1 MADNA
6 LEGILVHRR
15 HEPLYVNRAWAELH
29 GCTVDEIMAMPTLK
43 VFWHEREKE
52 RLESFAADRMAGR
65 WAPSRYRYWARQK
78 SGKPLCVEQFVCII
92 DWDGEEAIKS
102 SIFDVD
108 AQEKQADELKQRQL
122 SMERLIQERN
132 EALKE
137 SNQQLYLYES
147 IINQMSDRIS
157 VVGTDY
163 RFRLTNQA
171 NATFRRLRP
180 DELIGV
186 HVRETMG
193 EAWFRE
199 SRKRKF
205 DKCFEGEATVEERIV
220 EAPDGG
226 KLHVDVRFEPFRDPD
241 GTIGGAI
248 VAIRDITEA
257 KRVEA
262 QLRLFA
268 SVIEQASDRI
278 SVIGTD
284 YRYRMTNKA
293 NLDYHQ
299 KPLEEFIGHH
309 IADIFGEEVFS
320 ASCKAKF
327 DRCFAGETISSQ
339 QDGRGAD
346 GNSRRFNV
354 LLEPYCEADG
364 AISGAVVTIRDVTEA
379 YHLSKR
385 LTYQA
390 RHDQLTGLINR
401 QAFEEHLECAIDETA
416 NTSRSAAFCFIDLDQ
431 FKIVNDTVGHL
442 VGDRLLKQVAKLLQ
456 QKVRQG
462 DVLAR
467 LGGDE
472 FGLLLKGCSLRRA
485 ERAAEKLVAVLNDN
499 RFFHEGHIFEVGA
512 SIGIT
517 AINRYTQDVGK
528 VMSQADL
535 ACYAAKDHG
544 RNRVHIYKERD
555 TFLRRRKEEMQ
566 QAGGIRAALDQ
577 NQFTLFGQSIENAA
591 DRGKRPDRV
600 EILLRMTGGENELIM
615 PSCFIPAA
623 ERYGFMR
630 EIDRWVINRALAWL
644 AKSKMEPMN
653 LRVNVNISGATL
665 NDDTLLDFMRR
676 VFDET
681 EIPVRRICFEIT
693 ETAAISNLAKTE
705 AFIRELRDLG
715 CEFALDDFGS
725 GLSSLNY
732 LKRLT
737 VDYLKIDRTFIK
749 DVRRDGSSRA
759 MVAAIHQMAKALGIE
774 TVAEGIED
782 RQTLNVLRDLGV
794 DFVQGF
800 EVGMPKPLEFFN
812 KPPPPCQC
820 CQGR

>member
-6 LEGILVHRR
+6 LEGILVHRM
-15 HEPLYVNRAWAELH
+15 HKPLYVNRTWAELH
-29 GCTVDEIMAMPTLK
+29 GCTVDEVMDMLTVKGL
-43 VFWHEREKE
+43 WHECEDE
-52 RLESFAADRMAGR
+52 RLEGYVAARTAGR
-65 WAPSRYRYWARQK
+65 WAPSRYRYRARQK
-78 SGKPLCVEQFVCII
+78 SGKSIWIEQFVRVIN
-92 DWDGEEAIKS
+92 WNGEQAIQS
-102 SIFDVD
+102 TIFDVD
-108 AQEKQADELKQRQL
+108 AEEKQADELRQRQL
-122 SMERLIQERN
+122 SMECLLRERN

-137 SNQQLYLYES
+137 SNRQLHLYES

-157 VVGTDY
+157 IIGTDY

-171 NATFRRLRP
+171 NATFRRRRP
-180 DELIGV
+180 DDLIGV
-186 HVRETMG
+186 HVRETIG
-193 EAWFRE
+193 DAWFE
-199 SRKRKF
+199 DGVKRML
-205 DKCFEGEATVEERIV
+205 DTCFNGDVTVEERVI

-226 KLHVDVRFEPFRDPD
+226 HLHIEARFEPFRDPD
-241 GTIGGAI
+241 GTISGAI
-248 VAIRDITEA
+248 AAIRDITEA

-262 QLRLFA
+262 QRRLFA

-299 KPLEEFIGHH
+299 KPLEDFIGHH
-309 IADIFGEEVFS
+309 IADILGEQLFS
-320 ASCKAKF
+320 AACKAKF

-339 QDGRGAD
+339 QDGRAAD
-346 GNSRRFNV
+346 GSPRRFNV
-354 LLEPYCEADG
+354 LLEPYSEADG
-364 AISGAVVTIRDVTEA
+364 AITGAVITVRDVTEA

-401 QAFEEHLECAIDETA
+401 QTFEEYLESAIDETA

-442 VGDRLLKQVAKLLQ
+442 VGDQLLKQVARLLQ
-456 QKVRQG
+456 QKVREG

-499 RFFHEGHIFEVGA
+499 RFFHDGHVFEVGA

-517 AINRYTQDVGK
+517 AINRHTQDIGE

-544 RNRVHIYKERD
+544 RNRVHIYKKRD
-555 TFLRRRKEEMQ
+555 TFLRRRQEEMQ
-566 QAGGIRAALDQ
+566 LAGGIRAALDQ
-577 NQFTLFGQSIENAA
+577 NQFTLFGQLIEDAS
-591 DRGKRPDRV
+591 DRAKRPERV
-600 EILLRMTGGENELIM
+600 EILLRMTGDTNDLIM

-623 ERYGFMR
+623 ERYGFMA
-630 EIDRWVINRALAWL
+630 EIDRWVINRALACL
-644 AKSKMEPMN
+644 AKGGMESMD
-653 LRVNVNISGATL
+653 LRINVNISGATL
-665 NDDTLLDFMRR
+665 NDNTLLDFVRG

-681 EIPVRRICFEIT
+681 EVPVRRICFEIT
-693 ETAAISNLAKTE
+693 ETAAINNLAKTE
-705 AFIRELRDLG
+705 AFIGELRALG

-737 VDYLKIDRTFIK
+737 VDYLKIDRTFIR

-774 TVAEGIED
+774 TVAEGVED
-782 RQTLNVLRDLGV
+782 RPTLNVLRELGI

-800 EVGMPKPLEFFN
+800 EVGMPKPLASFS
-812 KPPPPCQC
+812 
-820 CQGR
+820 